1 MGCLGK
7 EGVVTGSTAKMS
19 GAVRTGGAV
28 SIPASVRKIIQDIKE
43 IAGNHSDDEIYAML
57 KDCNMD
63 PNETAQRLLY
73 QDPFH
78 EVKRKRDK
86 RKEQNAISRDSGD
99 TRSRAANQV
108 RGGRGGGR
116 GNYLPRYI
124 SYDAG
129 GGRGS
134 NMARENG
141 GYQIVNKASS
151 NSAFTPPTTSQN
163 MQSKTDS
170 TGAST
175 LPASSSGTSVITN
188 GLSADAHAPQNQA
201 GSWSPAT
208 GQNLMADVSKSSSL
222 QQSPTQPPCT
232 TASTPVTVQGQS
244 VAVSQKYI
252 ASVTPTSVSGVY
264 SSSSDPVLVPKLNSR
279 VSGVVGTIKREVG
292 TVGAERVVVEQ
303 TIGSVDNKPASSSFS
318 NTMQITQSDMSDAVD
333 SEVKVSENE
342 ISASTTVH
350 SFSQERV
357 MSKSQMKDG
366 DHLSEMQPQ
375 VSSSAPTG
383 YSVSR
388 SSVMANHYN
397 IRPQQLTGSQKAVGP
412 NKEWKPKPTHQN
424 AVPSPGIIGTS
435 TVSNS
440 TSEVSRSPSPAAKS
454 TLEDTTSKLQKNLE
468 ELNVRDEQL
477 VIIPNHL
484 QVPEAER
491 TGLSFGSF
499 EANFDANFVTNYS
512 PSYGNDDDSDKS
524 STPTSEESQ
533 MPEETVEE
541 PSSSISNTTP
551 VTSNEDYPHHQ
562 RTSVSSVDNLSP
574 TNDLTVSTNS
584 TIVSQPDPSKPDIVV
599 QPGPQYSLV
608 QTTPN
613 YSGISLMPQMI
624 NSQYPSYEHAEPQLR
639 DVSRLPFVQPTYD
652 PSTSYYTP
660 FFRPSSDGDARFS
673 QFLGSTAA
681 TKYNGNVTILSGQSV
696 PSSQESGNSLVL
708 SNAGPTALGTQAAG
722 IVQTTIAMPQ
732 QPMPMFRQPTGVHIS
747 HYPPNYFPYHQ
758 IFSPFFLPSPTM
770 HNIVGNSGFPQL
782 PAGSSYPAAAGS
794 SYPPAAAAGSSYPP
808 TPAAVKYSL
817 SQYKPGTASGNS
829 PHIGV
834 PAGYGSYTAAPSGY
848 SASPAVTAGNASG
861 CDDIGGSQYKENNVY
876 IAGQQ
881 GEGSTVWFQGP
892 RDISGMQANSYYNLP
907 PPQGQH
913 MAFTHAQG
921 GHATYAGLYH
931 PTQSGPAPNA
941 HPLLQQ
947 TQTLGGAVGVVGAQA
962 GVYQQ
967 PQRAQLNWANTY

>member
-1 MGCLGK
+1 
-7 EGVVTGSTAKMS
+7 MS
-19 GAVRTGGAV
+19 GTVRTGGAV

-43 IAGNHSDDEIYAML
+43 IAGNHSDEEIYAML

-63 PNETAQRLLY
+63 PNETAQKLLF

-86 RKEQNAISRDSGD
+86 RKEQNANSRDSGD
-99 TRSRAANQV
+99 TRSRPSNQG
-108 RGGRGGGR
+108 RGGRGAGR

-141 GYQIVNKASS
+141 GHQSVNKASS
-151 NSAFTPPTTSQN
+151 NSAFPPTTSQN
-163 MQSKTDS
+163 VQTKTNS
-170 TGAST
+170 PGTSS
-175 LPASSSGTSVITN
+175 LPASTSGTSVIAN

-201 GSWSPAT
+201 GSWSPAA
-208 GQNLMADVSKSSSL
+208 GPNLMADVLKSSSV
-222 QQSPTQPPCT
+222 QQSPTQPPRAP
-232 TASTPVTVQGQS
+232 ASTSVTVQGQS
-244 VAVSQKYI
+244 IASSQQYV

-279 VSGVVGTIKREVG
+279 VSGAVGTIKREVG

-303 TIGSVDNKPASSSFS
+303 ATGSVDNKPAASSFS
-318 NTMQITQSDMSDAVD
+318 NTLQITQSDMSGAVD
-333 SEVKVSENE
+333 SEVKVPENE

-350 SFSQERV
+350 PFSQERV
-357 MSKSQMKDG
+357 LSKSQTKDG
-366 DHLSEMQPQ
+366 DHVSDIQPQ
-375 VSSSAPTG
+375 VSTSAPTG
-383 YSVSR
+383 YSMSR
-388 SSVMANHYN
+388 SSVMGNHY
-397 IRPQQLTGSQKAVGP
+397 IRPQQLIGSQKAVGP
-412 NKEWKPKPTHQN
+412 NKEWKPKPTNQN
-424 AVPSPGIIGTS
+424 VAPSPGIIGTS

-454 TLEDTTSKLQKNLE
+454 TLEDTSSKLQKNME
-468 ELNVRDEQL
+468 ELNVRDEQH

-499 EANFDANFVTNYS
+499 DANFDANFGTSYS
-512 PSYGNDDDSDKS
+512 ASYGNDDDSDKS
-524 STPTSEESQ
+524 STPLSEESQ
-533 MPEETVEE
+533 VPEETVEE

-551 VTSNEDYPHHQ
+551 VITNEEYPHHQ
-562 RTSVSSVDNLSP
+562 RTSVTSVDNLSP
-574 TNDLTVSTNS
+574 SNDMAVSTNP
-584 TIVSQPDPSKPDIVV
+584 TIVSSQSDPSKPDVVV

-608 QTTPN
+608 QSAPN

-624 NSQYPSYEHAEPQLR
+624 NSQYPSYEHAETQLR

-660 FFRPSSDGDARFS
+660 FYRPGSDGDGRFS
-673 QFLGSTAA
+673 QLLGSTAA
-681 TKYNGNVTILSGQSV
+681 SKYSGNVTILSGQSV
-696 PSSQESGNSLVL
+696 PSSQESGNSMVL
-708 SNAGPTALGTQAAG
+708 SNAAPTALGTQAAG
-722 IVQTTIAMPQ
+722 LVQTTIALPQ

-747 HYPPNYFPYHQ
+747 HYPPNYVPYHQ
-758 IFSPFFLPSPTM
+758 FFSPFYLPSPTM

-794 SYPPAAAAGSSYPP
+794 SYPPAAAAGNSYPP
-808 TPAAVKYSL
+808 AAAAVKYSL

-848 SASPAVTAGNASG
+848 SASPSVTAGNASG

-881 GEGSTVWFQGP
+881 GEGSTVWFQGHP

-947 TQTLGGAVGVVGAQA
+947 TQTLGGGAVGVVGAQA

-967 PQRAQLNWANTY
+967 PQRAQLNWANSY